1 MDACVTLHVMLLL
14 QSLEV
19 HQKKKSWMD
28 CGEGER
34 KKSKVG
40 WGPPKLA
47 PITTSFGGVS
57 FLGGV
62 TTN

>member
-1 MDACVTLHVMLLL
+1 MSCYFYNHWRSTKRRKVGWIV
-14 QSLEV
+14 
-19 HQKKKSWMD
+19 
-28 CGEGER
+28 ER
-34 KKSKVG
+34 EREKKSKVG